1 MSKRM
6 QQAAAGHIQSHFDRR
21 EQSFCNAAVESGE
34 FDTLTDEAWVRLCET
49 VSKDGRAD
57 AARLEEQVAAQSAG
71 RAADGMRQKSCVG
84 EEKMH

>member
-1 MSKRM
+1 M

-21 EQSFCNAAVESGE
+21 EQTFCNAAVESGE
-34 FDTLTDEAWVRLCET
+34 FDALTDEAWVRLCET

-57 AARLEEQVAAQSAG
+57 AARSEEQVAG
-71 RAADGMRQKSCVG
+71 TTEDGIRQKNGVG